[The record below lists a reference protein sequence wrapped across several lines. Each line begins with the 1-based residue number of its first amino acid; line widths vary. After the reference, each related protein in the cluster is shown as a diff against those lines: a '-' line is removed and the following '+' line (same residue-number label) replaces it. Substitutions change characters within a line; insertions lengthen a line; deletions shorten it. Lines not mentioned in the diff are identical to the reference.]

1 MKTYKGLRAILAA
14 LGLSLLALAPAH
26 AGITVVPDTTITLDC
41 GGQTTVASG
50 PVSVQWLGFDLAP
63 PLEGAEIDSE
73 GQAIRG
79 SKTYVDPT
87 SGTRTVTEWDFDSEA
102 E

>member
-1 MKTYKGLRAILAA
+1 LTLRLVPDVAERLPRATI
-14 LGLSLLALAPAH
+14 GF
-26 AGITVVPDTTITLDC
+26 GITVVPGTTITLDC

-50 PVSVQWLGFDLAP
+50 PVSVQWLGFDLQP
-63 PLEGAEIDSE
+63 PIEGAEIDSE

-79 SKTYVDPT
+79 SKTYVDPI

>member
-1 MKTYKGLRAILAA
+1 MKTYKGLRAIRAA
-14 LGLSLLALAPAH
+14 LGLLLLALAPGH
-26 AGITVVPDTTITLDC
+26 A
-41 GGQTTVASG
+41 A
-50 PVSVQWLGFDLAP
+50 